1 MVKVKPAMSTDS
13 SEGESDALA
22 AVKDKLKIQ
31 QRLIDISARS
41 LLASRSSSADLSQSF
56 ESQSALEVQ
65 KENIALLEVCR
76 QASREASNQRA
87 LFETV
92 EKAMEIRIGTEEE
105 RERERE
111 RGGMGGKKINPLFK
125 VDQSDFVETILIIE
139 RCLGAA

>member
-65 KENIALLEVCR
+65 KENIALLEVCN
-76 QASREASNQRA
+76 QAGRLAAGGQQRA
-87 LFETV
+87 LFETMV
-92 EKAMEIRIGTEEE
+92 EGYSDAQRDRTGGEEA
-105 RERERE
+105 R
-111 RGGMGGKKINPLFK
+111 K
-125 VDQSDFVETILIIE
+125 
-139 RCLGAA
+139 